1 MGLYSFK
8 QQFVRHIL
16 AGTKRHTIR
25 SLRRY
30 PDKPGNTLHLY
41 SGLRTKKAKLIM
53 RVRCTRIQE
62 FRMNED
68 HAIFIDGIELSESEK
83 RQLARADGFS
93 NLQEMVKFWDAEN
106 DLPFV
111 GQIIHW
117 GKT

>member
-1 MGLYSFK
+1 MGLYGFK
-8 QQFVRHIL
+8 PQFVRHIL

-25 SLRRY
+25 HLRRY

-62 FRMNED
+62 FTMDEN
-68 HAIFIDGIELSESEK
+68 HTVWIDGVVLSESETQ
-83 RQLARADGFS
+83 RLARADGFS
-93 NLQEMVKFWDAEN
+93 NFHEMVKFWDAEH

-111 GQIIHW
+111 GQIVHW
-117 GKT
+117 RES